1 MNLTEQEVS
10 KEVIFKGKILN
21 LEKYNV
27 KLPNGNLST
36 REVVDHPGAVA
47 ILPIDSEGNI
57 YVSHEYP
64 YNGPGSVSGSHW
76 VGVASYNNDT
86 TSPSYGYAFSASL
99 IKSGVYLG
107 YSSPL
112 VLRERAPDFKF
123 VIE

>member
-57 YVSHEYP
+57 YFVKQYRFP
-64 YNGPGSVSGSHW
+64 IR
-76 VGVASYNNDT
+76 DI
-86 TSPSYGYAFSASL
+86 L
-99 IKSGVYLG
+99 I
-107 YSSPL
+107 
-112 VLRERAPDFKF
+112 
-123 VIE
+123 